1 MVSLKNETYNEQGN
15 TCYQCWTAD
24 TAPLGADTTP
34 PGADTAPPG
43 ADTTPHGTDT
53 TSSFLISTG
62 NL

>member
-34 PGADTAPPG
+34 PGADTP
-43 ADTTPHGTDT
+43 
-53 TSSFLISTG
+53 SLFLISTG